1 MQSNRQLLEKV
12 ISTDRILVNEPMKNY
27 TTFKVGGN
35 ADCLVKP
42 KNIKEAEDVVRLLL
56 ANNIPFTLLGNGS
69 NVLVSDKGIRGV
81 TVYLAEA
88 DDEVFVDGNLIT
100 ASAGMMLSKVAK
112 AALDNALSGLEFA
125 SGIPGSVG
133 GAIVMNAGAYGK
145 EIKDAVSS
153 VTMLDIETG
162 ELVTVNNKEMN
173 FGYRTS
179 IVKSHPFMVVKVVF
193 ELKQGDK
200 EEIKSQMDELNA
212 RRREKQ
218 PLEYPSAGSTF
229 KRPEGFF
236 AAKLI
241 EDSGLKGYRVN
252 GAEVSKK
259 HAGFVINKG
268 NATCDDIVKLM
279 KDVRRIVNEKYGVM
293 LINEVILIGE
303 DISL

>member
-145 EIKDAVSS
+145 EMKDAVSS

-179 IVKSHPFMVVKVVF
+179 IVKSHPFMVLKVVF

-303 DISL
+303 DISI